1 MQEIV
6 FLKQNAPR
14 WQRFENLLGA
24 IPRADPDALA
34 TLFIELTDDLS
45 YARTFYP
52 GSETT
57 RYLNELTAR
66 VHQQI
71 YRNKKE
77 SRSRL
82 RHFWVEEFPRQLQR
96 AHKELFYAALV
107 FALAVFIGVV
117 SAANDEGFVRL
128 ILGDR
133 YVNMTLS
140 NMAGGDPLAI
150 YKSMSQMEMFLGITF
165 NNVRVALLAFVAG
178 VLFSFGTGFILFYNG
193 VMLGVFH
200 YLFYKNGL
208 LAAALLTV
216 WIHGTLE
223 IAAIVVAGCAGL
235 VIGNSI
241 LFPGTYS
248 RGHSFRRGARQ
259 GLKIAIGL
267 VPIFVVAGLL
277 EGFVTR
283 YTEMPVWLSL
293 AIIGASLV
301 FAVWYFI
308 LYPLRLHAQEKGHAK
323 R

>member
-1 MQEIV
+1 MAPEVGHGQEHIAILV
-6 FLKQNAPR
+6 GDLRRTAGAQGDLELVDLLADLVQDASGVGPVEAHLGGLLAHLR
-14 WQRFENLLGA
+14 GAGQRRQRLG
-24 IPRADPDALA
+24 DVGDVALA
-34 TLFIELTDDLS
+34 L
-45 YARTFYP
+45 
-52 GSETT
+52 G
-57 RYLNELTAR
+57 
-66 VHQQI
+66 
-71 YRNKKE
+71 
-77 SRSRL
+77 RL
-82 RHFWVEEFPRQLQR
+82 PP
-96 AHKELFYAALV
+96 
-107 FALAVFIGVV
+107 VV
-117 SAANDEGFVRL
+117 A
-128 ILGDR
+128 
-133 YVNMTLS
+133 
-140 NMAGGDPLAI
+140 
-150 YKSMSQMEMFLGITF
+150 
-165 NNVRVALLAFVAG
+165 
-178 VLFSFGTGFILFYNG
+178 
-193 VMLGVFH
+193 
-200 YLFYKNGL
+200 GL

-308 LYPLRLHAQEKGHAK
+308 LYPLCLHARERSHAK